1 MFMPISLTDRLVVPD
16 AVMVRAIGN
25 ESVLLNLETETY
37 FGLNATGSRMWQLLT
52 ASTTVAEAC
61 DALAAEY
68 DAGRGEIEADLTALA
83 DQLVAKGLLRVAP

>member
-1 MFMPISLTDRLVVPD
+1 MPISLADRLVVPD
-16 AVMVRAIGN
+16 AVMVRTLGD

-61 DALAAEY
+61 EALAAEY
-68 DAGRGEIEADLTALA
+68 DTGRGEIEADLTALA